1 MKEQNQTPPKAEGP
15 PPPPAKKE
23 WWKWEGWRMVGV
35 FALIASLLVSASI
48 YIEGGFGR
56 LSKAIHDSSTAQ
68 IKKSNENS
76 KELGEKIGEN
86 AKELGVLQE
95 KVSRVEE
102 DIDKLEDKIDELRGF
117 SRTSYQPEL

>member
-1 MKEQNQTPPKAEGP
+1 
-15 PPPPAKKE
+15 
-23 WWKWEGWRMVGV
+23 MVGV
-35 FALIASLLVSASI
+35 VALIAGLLVGASI
-48 YIEGGFGR
+48 YIEGGFGS

-68 IKKSNENS
+68 IKKINESS
-76 KELGEKIGEN
+76 KELGNKIGEN

-102 DIDKLEDKIDELRGF
+102 DINKLEDKIDKLRGF